1 MTLLV
6 GSDWRS
12 LLRFPGLV
20 LLGHRFG
27 VVSCTL
33 VHCVLQNAVL
43 TLMPQCCK
51 RSTSPSSD
59 LELERTSQSF
69 SSA

>member
-12 LLRFPGLV
+12 LLKFPGLV

-33 VHCVLQNAVL
+33 MYTSTLRLAKRCSHFDATVLQAEY
-43 TLMPQCCK
+43 Q
-51 RSTSPSSD
+51 
-59 LELERTSQSF
+59 SQF
-69 SSA
+69 RPRA